1 MINISPIQRLYF
13 PYVSVEISISTI
25 VFFFQSTENFNDC
38 IKSQLLIIHFLDFC
52 NLLLEVSY
60 SWIII
65 YFFVITFY
73 VLEFFSPR
81 LWCCIFPYTVPAPWV
96 VCSISLRMWW
106 VCSLRMFFSI
116 VFYIFVSLLPVI
128 WVREVPDG
136 CVLHELIIG
145 FINFWVWLKPN
156 RKFIREI
163 VSGISP

>member
-1 MINISPIQRLYF
+1 MINISSIQRLYF

-38 IKSQLLIIHFLDFC
+38 IKPQLLIIHFLDFC

-81 LWCCIFPYTVPAPWV
+81 LGCCIFPYTVPAPWV
-96 VCSISLRMWW
+96 ICGISLRMWW
-106 VCSLRMFFSI
+106 VCSLRVFFSI
-116 VFYIFVSLLPVI
+116 VFYIFVSLLPVV

-145 FINFWVWLKPN
+145 FINFWVRLKPN

-163 VSGISP
+163 VSGVRP